1 MFFSLMSLMVK
12 TGFEIAY
19 IHRVFFRHCVTF
31 ILISII
37 MITKKESFKPDSSV
51 NLKFLVIR
59 SLTGLTGVLLY
70 FYSII
75 NLSLADSAMLSK
87 LSPFFVIIAAGF
99 ILKERIKLSNIPLL
113 VTAFT
118 GALFIIKPQLNL
130 SVLPAL
136 SGTAGAVMAGV
147 SYSIVR
153 LLKGRE
159 TPFKVIL
166 FFSGISVFLLFIPA
180 LMQFRTYSLYNW
192 GILFLIG
199 VFATGGQY
207 FLTIGFQSYRA
218 GDVSLVT
225 YSQIIFSMLLGLV
238 FFREL
243 PDVYSVFGGIL
254 IIGSAAFLY
263 LKK

>member
-12 TGFEIAY
+12 AGADIAY
-19 IHRVFFRHCVTF
+19 IHRVFFRHFVTF
-31 ILISII
+31 ILISAII
-37 MITKKESFKPDSSV
+37 MGRNETFKPESAGS
-51 NLKFLVIR
+51 LKFLVIR
-59 SLTGLTGVLLY
+59 SLTGLAGVLLY

-87 LSPFFVIIAAGF
+87 LSPFFVIIAASF
-99 ILKERIKLSNIPLL
+99 ILREKMKLSNIPLL
-113 VTAFT
+113 LTAFS
-118 GALFIIKPQLNL
+118 GALLIIKPQLDF

-136 SGTAGAVMAGV
+136 AGTAGAVLSGI

-159 TPFKVIL
+159 TPYKVIL
-166 FFSGISVFLLFIPA
+166 FFSGISVILLFIPA
-180 LMQFRTYSLYNW
+180 LLQFRTYSLYNW

-207 FLTIGFQSYRA
+207 FLTLGFQSYRA

-225 YSQIIFSMLLGLV
+225 YSQIIFSLLLGLV
-238 FFREL
+238 FFGEL
-243 PDVYSVFGGIL
+243 PDLYSVSGGFL
-254 IIGSAAFLY
+254 IIGSAAVLY
-263 LKK
+263 LRK